1 MWTSDTLRKKFLDY
15 FASKQ
20 HQNLQS
26 ASLIPSD
33 DSSVLFNV
41 AGMMPLKPYYLGE
54 EIPPSPRVVTIQ
66 RCLRAGGKHNDLE
79 NVGYTERHHTFF
91 EMMGNF
97 CWGDY
102 LKKDAIAYAWEF
114 LTEILKLPKERLW
127 ITVHK
132 EDRESED
139 IWLRDIKVDPARFSR
154 CTEDNFWAMGDTGPC
169 GPCSEIFYDWGA
181 QYPGGPPGSGSED
194 ARYVELWNL
203 VFMQYQRTQAG
214 ELIPLPKPAIDTG
227 MGLERLAAVMQ
238 GVHSNYETD
247 LFKPLLQAIS
257 DLSHEPHLFQPRLQ
271 VIADHIRAC
280 TFLISDGIRPSN
292 EGRGYVLRR
301 IIRRALRNGYQI
313 GLALPF
319 FYRLVPEVISIMGNA
334 YPELVHAGDQIQA
347 ILRQEEEQFA
357 HTLVRGFQLLTR
369 EIEQLITGS
378 SVPGDVIFK
387 LYDTHG
393 VPVDLIADVARENGL
408 TLDLPGFERCMALQR
423 QRAKSASQFISKDL
437 HLIDSPETQFKG
449 YETRMTHA
457 VIQSLFKDEQP
468 VEQLE
473 LNDSG
478 IVVLD
483 ETPFYAQAGGQVGD
497 QGKLYCDDGEFIVQD
512 TQKRGSHILHIGR
525 IARGSF
531 RQHQSVIA
539 KVDQQKRQATACNH
553 TATHLLHAALRRV
566 LGDQVM
572 QKGSLVQPERLRFD
586 FSYSHA
592 VSMAQLATIE
602 RLVNQQ
608 IANNIDLET
617 HVMELEQA
625 QQRGVLA
632 LFGEKYGQWVRVLQI
647 GDFSQELCGGTHVR
661 RTGEIGFFKII
672 SEVSIAAQV
681 RRIEALTGDAAVQW
695 VLDLE
700 HRWMQISNL
709 LKTNSKQLVDKVAQ
723 QISKTRALE
732 KQIDQLHTQI
742 IAHLAEELIK
752 KADVLHGV
760 SFLSAIVQLDS
771 VGLSNLMEHLKGAL
785 KNAVIILVAC
795 VDDQMHWI
803 IGVSEN
809 NTHQISAQILLKK
822 LMQSIDGKGGG
833 RADLAKG
840 VSPKCDD
847 VDRIFLTIRDEV
859 FNLLDKN

>member
-1 MWTSDTLRKKFLDY
+1 MWTSDTLRKKFLAY

-20 HQNLQS
+20 HQNLHS
-26 ASLIPSD
+26 ASLIPND
-33 DSSVLFNV
+33 DTSVLFNV

-54 EIPPSPRVVTIQ
+54 EVPPAPRVVTIQ

-102 LKKDAIAYAWEF
+102 FKQAAIAYAWEF

-132 EDRESED
+132 EDRESEA
-139 IWLRDIKVDPARFSR
+139 IWLHDIKVDPARLSR
-154 CTEDNFWAMGDTGPC
+154 CAEDNFWAMGDTGPC
-169 GPCSEIFYDWGA
+169 GPCTEIFYDWGA

-214 ELIPLPKPAIDTG
+214 ELIPLPQPAIDTG

-257 DLSHEPHLFQPRLQ
+257 DLTHVSNLFQPRLQ

-301 IIRRALRNGYQI
+301 IIRRALRNGYQL

-319 FYRLVPEVISIMGNA
+319 FYRLVPEVILIMGNA
-334 YPELVHAGDQIQA
+334 YPELMHAGDQIQD

-357 HTLVRGFQLLTR
+357 HTLIHGFQLLTR
-369 EIEQLITGS
+369 EIDQLTGS
-378 SVPGDVIFK
+378 SIPGDVIFK

-393 VPVDLIADVARENGL
+393 IPVDLMADIADEKGL
-408 TLDLPGFERCMALQR
+408 TLDLSGFERCMAFQR
-423 QRAKSASQFISKDL
+423 QQSKSASQFISKDL
-437 HLIDSPETQFKG
+437 HPIISPETQFKG
-449 YETRMTHA
+449 YETLTAHA
-457 VIQSLFKDEQP
+457 VIQSLFKDDQP
-468 VEQLE
+468 VEQLAF
-473 LNDSG
+473 NDAG

-497 QGKLYCDDGEFIVQD
+497 QGRLYCDDGEFLVQD
-512 TQKRGSHILHIGR
+512 TQKRGTHILHRGR
-525 IARGSF
+525 VTRGSF
-531 RQHQSVIA
+531 HQHGSVIA
-539 KVDQQKRQATACNH
+539 QVDQPKRQSTACNH
-553 TATHLLHAALRRV
+553 TATHLLHAALRQV

-592 VSMAQLATIE
+592 LSAEQLATIE
-602 RLVNQQ
+602 RLVNRQ

-617 HVMELEQA
+617 HVMELKRA

-672 SEVSIAAQV
+672 SEISIAAQV

-700 HRWMQISNL
+700 HRWTQISNL

-732 KQIDQLHTQI
+732 KQVDQLQTQI
-742 IAHLAEELIK
+742 ITHLAEELIK

-760 SFLSAIVQLDS
+760 SFLSTIVPLDI

-795 VDDQMHWI
+795 VDDQMHWM
-803 IGVSEN
+803 IGVTKN
-809 NTHQISAQILLKK
+809 NTHRVNAQVLLQK

-833 RADLAKG
+833 RVDVAKG

-847 VDRIFLTIRDEV
+847 VDRIFLMIRDE
-859 FNLLDKN
+859 LLKLLEKR